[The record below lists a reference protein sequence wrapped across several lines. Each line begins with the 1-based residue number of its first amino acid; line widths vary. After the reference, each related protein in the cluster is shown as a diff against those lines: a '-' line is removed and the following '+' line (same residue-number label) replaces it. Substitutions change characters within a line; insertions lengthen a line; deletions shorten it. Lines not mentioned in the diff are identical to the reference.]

1 MTAKAT
7 KRLRCAVYTR
17 VSTEYGLEQEF
28 NSLDAQREACEAYI
42 TSQKHEG
49 WTLLPARYDDGGF
62 SGGSMDRPA
71 LQLLLAAI
79 RQGQVDVIVV
89 YKVDRLTRSLADF
102 AKLVELFDGH
112 QVSFVSV
119 TQSFNTTSSMGR
131 LTLNVL
137 LSFAQFER
145 EVTGERIRDKIA
157 ASKKKGMRMGGP
169 VPLGYEVKDKK
180 LVVHDAEAEQVR
192 LIFSRYLE
200 LKCLTALAR
209 DLQERGI
216 VTKVSRRRD
225 GSTRGGIAF
234 TKGPLAYLLRNRA
247 YIGEV
252 IHKEQHYPGEQ
263 EPIVSRD
270 LFDAVQDELSV
281 KARSR
286 GAQRVNHSSLLVGL
300 LFDDRGNRMTPTT
313 STKGGAH
320 YRYYTS
326 AALQQGRKDDA
337 GSVSRVPA
345 PDLEAVV
352 LKALAEG
359 IRACSPNSGDTD
371 QVNDAEL
378 IRSLIERV
386 IVRSGA
392 IEIVRL
398 SLEGEVRPAP
408 IVVRW
413 SPVSGRRRREIVGVE
428 TNCAARPIRS
438 ETRARLVEA
447 IAKAR
452 QWLDELLSG
461 QVKDTHEI
469 AARESCSE
477 RSVRMTLNLAF
488 LSPAIIQAAVE
499 GRLPHGVGL
508 SSLADAPLA
517 WNEQQRSL
525 IGALSRKA

>member
-1 MTAKAT
+1 
-7 KRLRCAVYTR
+7 
-17 VSTEYGLEQEF
+17 
-28 NSLDAQREACEAYI
+28 
-42 TSQKHEG
+42 
-49 WTLLPARYDDGGF
+49 
-62 SGGSMDRPA
+62 
-71 LQLLLAAI
+71 
-79 RQGQVDVIVV
+79 
-89 YKVDRLTRSLADF
+89 
-102 AKLVELFDGH
+102 
-112 QVSFVSV
+112 
-119 TQSFNTTSSMGR
+119 MGR

-169 VPLGYEVKDKK
+169 VPLGYQVKDKK
-180 LVVHDAEAEQVR
+180 LIVHEPEAEQVR
-192 LIFSRYLE
+192 LIFRRYLE

-225 GSTRGGIAF
+225 GSIRGGIPF

-252 IHKEQHYPGEQ
+252 IHKEQYYPGEQ
-263 EPIVSRD
+263 EPVVPRD
-270 LFDAVQDELSV
+270 LFQAVQDELSA
-281 KARSR
+281 KAHNR
-286 GAQRVNHSSLLVGL
+286 GAQRINRSSLLVGL

-313 STKGGAH
+313 SNKGGAR

-326 AALQQGRKDDA
+326 AALQQGRKDEA

-352 LKALAEG
+352 LKALAEESH
-359 IRACSPNSGDTD
+359 ACFSKSSERD
-371 QVNDAEL
+371 QVNNAEF
-378 IRSLIERV
+378 ITGLIERL

-398 SLEGEVRPAP
+398 SPEGEVRPAP
-408 IVVRW
+408 IVVPW
-413 SPVSGRRRREIVGVE
+413 SPVSGRRRREIIGVE
-428 TNCAARPIRS
+428 VDRVTRPIRS

-469 AARESCSE
+469 AERESCSE

-488 LSPAIIQAAVE
+488 LSPALVQAAVE
-499 GRLPHGVGL
+499 GRLPHGTGL
-508 SSLADAPLA
+508 SSLTDAPLN
-517 WNEQQRSL
+517 WKEQQRSL
-525 IGALSRKA
+525 TGASL

>member
-1 MTAKAT
+1 MTTKAT

-17 VSTEYGLEQEF
+17 VSTEYRLEQEF

-71 LQLLLAAI
+71 LQQLLTAI
-79 RQGQVDVIVV
+79 RQRQVDVIVV

-169 VPLGYEVKDKK
+169 VPLGYEVKEKK
-180 LVVHDAEAEQVR
+180 LVVHEPEAKQVR
-192 LIFSRYLE
+192 LIFRRYLE

-209 DLQERGI
+209 DLRELGI
-216 VTKVSRRRD
+216 VTKVARRRD
-225 GSTRGGIAF
+225 GSVRGGISF

-252 IHKEQHYPGEQ
+252 IHKGRYYPGEQ

-270 LFDAVQDELSV
+270 LFDAVQDELSA
-281 KARSR
+281 KAHSR
-286 GAQRVNHSSLLVGL
+286 GAPRVNNSSLLVGL

-313 STKGGAH
+313 SNKGGAR
-320 YRYYTS
+320 YRYYAS
-326 AALQQGRKDDA
+326 VALQQGRNDEA

-352 LKALAEG
+352 LKALAEES
-359 IRACSPNSGDTD
+359 RACSPNRGDRD
-371 QVNDAEL
+371 QPSDAEL
-378 IRSLIERV
+378 FRSLIERV

-398 SLEGEVRPAP
+398 SPEDDEQPAP
-408 IVVRW
+408 IVVPW
-413 SPVSGRRRREIVGVE
+413 SPISRRHRREIVGVDAAS
-428 TNCAARPIRS
+428 AARPIRS
-438 ETRARLVEA
+438 EARARLVEA

-452 QWLDELLSG
+452 KWLDELLSG
-461 QVKDTHEI
+461 DVKDTHEI
-469 AARESCSE
+469 AAREGYSE

-488 LSPAIIQAAVE
+488 LSPALVLAAVE
-499 GRLPHGVGL
+499 GRLPHGAGL
-508 SSLADAPLA
+508 SSLTDAPLN
-517 WNEQQRSL
+517 WNEQQSSL
-525 IGALSRKA
+525 VGASF

>member
-1 MTAKAT
+1 MTTKAA

-71 LQLLLAAI
+71 LQQLLTAI
-79 RQGQVDVIVV
+79 RQGQIDVIVV

-169 VPLGYEVKDKK
+169 VPLGYQVKDKK
-180 LVVHDAEAEQVR
+180 LVVHEPEAEQVR

-209 DLQERGI
+209 DLRERGI
-216 VTKVSRRRD
+216 VTKVSHRRD
-225 GSTRGGIAF
+225 GSIRGGIAF

-252 IHKEQHYPGEQ
+252 IHKGQHYPGEQ
-263 EPIVSRD
+263 EPIVPHD
-270 LFDAVQDELSV
+270 LFEAVQEELSA
-281 KARSR
+281 KAHGR
-286 GAQRVNHSSLLVGL
+286 GAQRINQSSLLVGL

-313 STKGGAH
+313 SKKGGAR

-326 AALQQGRKDDA
+326 AALHQGRKDEA

-345 PDLEAVV
+345 LDLEAVV

-359 IRACSPNSGDTD
+359 SRACSPNSHDRDWTKD
-371 QVNDAEL
+371 PEV

-398 SLEGEVRPAP
+398 SPEDEEQPAP
-408 IVVRW
+408 IVVPW
-413 SPVSGRRRREIVGVE
+413 SPVSGRHRREIIGVE
-428 TNCAARPIRS
+428 AVSAARPIRS

-461 QVKDTHEI
+461 HMKDTHEI
-469 AARESCSE
+469 AAREACSE

-488 LSPAIIQAAVE
+488 LSPALVQAAVE
-499 GRLPHGVGL
+499 GRLPHGAGL
-508 SSLADAPLA
+508 SSLTDAPLN
-517 WNEQQRSL
+517 WKEQQRSL
-525 IGALSRKA
+525 IGTSF

>member
-1 MTAKAT
+1 MTTKAA

-62 SGGSMDRPA
+62 SGGSMNRPA
-71 LQLLLAAI
+71 LQQLLAAI

-169 VPLGYEVKDKK
+169 VPLGYQVKDKK
-180 LVVHDAEAEQVR
+180 LVVHEPEAEQVR

-209 DLQERGI
+209 DLRERGI

-225 GSTRGGIAF
+225 GSIRGGIAF
-234 TKGPLAYLLRNRA
+234 TKGPLAYLLRNRT
-247 YIGEV
+247 YVGEV
-252 IHKEQHYPGEQ
+252 IHKGQHYPGEQ
-263 EPIVSRD
+263 EPIVSRH

-281 KARSR
+281 KAHNR
-286 GAQRVNHSSLLVGL
+286 GTPRINRSSLLVGL

-313 STKGGAH
+313 SNKGGAR

-326 AALQQGRKDDA
+326 AALQQGRKDEA

-345 PDLEAVV
+345 PDLEAMV
-352 LKALAEG
+352 LKAIADG
-359 IRACSPNSGDTD
+359 NSACSQNNGDRDHASG
-371 QVNDAEL
+371 AEL
-378 IRSLIERV
+378 MATLIDRV
-386 IVRSGA
+386 IVRRGT
-392 IEIVRL
+392 IEIVRRA
-398 SLEGEVRPAP
+398 SEGEEQFAP
-408 IVVRW
+408 IIVPW
-413 SPVSGRRRREIVGVE
+413 SPVSRRCRREIIGVE
-428 TNCAARPIRS
+428 ATSATRPLRS

-452 QWLDELLSG
+452 QWLNDLLSG
-461 QVKDTHEI
+461 DVKDTHAI
-469 AARESCSE
+469 AARKACSE
-477 RSVRMTLNLAF
+477 RSVRMTINLAF
-488 LSPAIIQAAVE
+488 LSPAIVKAAVE
-499 GRLPHGVGL
+499 GRLPYGAGL
-508 SSLADAPLA
+508 SRLIDAPLA
-517 WNEQQRSL
+517 WTEQQRSL
-525 IGALSRKA
+525 IGASP

>member
-1 MTAKAT
+1 MTIKVV

-28 NSLDAQREACEAYI
+28 NSLHAQREACEAYI

-49 WTLLPARYDDGGF
+49 WTLLPACYDDASF

-71 LQLLLAAI
+71 LQQLLAAI
-79 RQGQVDVIVV
+79 RQGQVDVIIV

-169 VPLGYEVKDKK
+169 VPLGYQVKDKK
-180 LVVHDAEAEQVR
+180 LVLHEPEAEQVC

-209 DLQERGI
+209 DLRERGI
-216 VTKVSRRRD
+216 HTKVSHRRD
-225 GSTRGGIAF
+225 GSIRGGIAF

-252 IHKEQHYPGEQ
+252 IHKGQYYPGEQ

-270 LFDAVQDELSV
+270 LFEAVQDALSA
-281 KARSR
+281 KAHNRR
-286 GAQRVNHSSLLVGL
+286 ARRINRSSLLVGL
-300 LFDDRGNRMTPTT
+300 LFDDRGNRMTPTK
-313 STKGGAH
+313 SNKRGVR

-326 AALQQGRKDDA
+326 AALQQGRKDEA

-345 PDLEAVV
+345 PDLEALV

-359 IRACSPNSGDTD
+359 SCACSPNCGDRDWTD
-371 QVNDAEL
+371 QPEL
-378 IRSLIERV
+378 IRSLIERIV
-386 IVRSGA
+386 VRSGA
-392 IEIVRL
+392 IEIVRV
-398 SLEGEVRPAP
+398 SPEGGVQPAP
-408 IVVRW
+408 IVVPW
-413 SPVSGRRRREIVGVE
+413 SPVSGRRRREIIGVDVRVV
-428 TNCAARPIRS
+428 RPIRS

-452 QWLDELLSG
+452 QWLNELLSG
-461 QVKDTHEI
+461 QVSDAHEI
-469 AARESCSE
+469 AERESCSE
-477 RSVRMTLNLAF
+477 RSVRMTLTLAF
-488 LSPAIIQAAVE
+488 LSPVIVQAALE
-499 GRLPHGVGL
+499 GRLPHGIGL
-508 SSLADAPLA
+508 SSLTDAPLN
-517 WNEQQRSL
+517 WKEQQRSL
-525 IGALSRKA
+525 AGASF